1 MGCILVYITEANLA
15 LLYSYKTKSF
25 EEFKKKNKKKNQPKN
40 KHALD

>member
-15 LLYSYKTKSF
+15 FLYSYKTKSLN
-25 EEFKKKNKKKNQPKN
+25 EIKKNKTKN